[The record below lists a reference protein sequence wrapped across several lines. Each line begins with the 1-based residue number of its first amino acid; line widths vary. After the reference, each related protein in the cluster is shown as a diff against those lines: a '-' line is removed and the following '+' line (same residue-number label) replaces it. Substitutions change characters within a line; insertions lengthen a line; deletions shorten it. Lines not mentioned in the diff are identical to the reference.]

1 MQKAEVLTRYKLI
14 YTENKKEASII
25 NIYCNQSLCSNMI
38 WIYFAIKLYS
48 QTLTFRKAVRQQTW
62 EEVGDLV

>member
-1 MQKAEVLTRYKLI
+1 
-14 YTENKKEASII
+14 
-25 NIYCNQSLCSNMI
+25 MI